1 MRKVIEKQL
10 KFEQD
15 RSKLESDDGF
25 LLFSRRFAQVN
36 ADRFKYKGEN
46 GVKF

>member
-10 KFEQD
+10 KFERE

-25 LLFSRRFAQVN
+25 LLF
-36 ADRFKYKGEN
+36 KGYRK
-46 GVKF
+46 GTAGYIVSP